1 MKKWSVAVGS
11 SILALGLLAPT
22 ITEAST
28 IVQQQEERVPILVA
42 LNENDVSKEQLIKR
56 VKELLP
62 ETFSS
67 FKDSDFQMSGM
78 SHHYIGDDVTR
89 YDLMFNKMVDNKTI
103 SGSVT
108 FAGDNLELESYY
120 FEPGNKKDAMFPG
133 KVTSEEAQKIAETFM
148 KKIAKGN
155 NFVIVNDIPS
165 YYSSRVLTDPIT
177 YTYSFVRTENGIPIQ
192 DDSMMVSVLGD
203 GQVQNFYQMVR
214 GKKRLAFEDKAAMIS
229 SQEAINKLKENVQL
243 ELQYQINYNFNSG
256 DPYVQLVYQPVTTM
270 IGLHATSN
278 KWYTLSG
285 LSETVPTQAKL
296 DRLASAPLKPASPI
310 TVEQAKEVAKN
321 LANKNTGKGKFVVDS
336 AVENEQNGQATIS
349 VMYSYREGN
358 TSYGS
363 SIDFNKHTGEL
374 INYSDFSLFSNPYLE
389 DEQPKIPKLAKD
401 KVLSIALEAVKQFAP
416 STLHEYSKPTIDPVY
431 EERSGTH
438 YVTFPKIKNG
448 LIVNGDN
455 LSVMV
460 GDDGQIKSYSRTA
473 YQIDEWPD
481 AASAIDKNQAITT
494 FKEAL
499 SAKLVYTRTSNSNP
513 DEAYKLV
520 YVPTVKN
527 QEYYHID
534 AQTGRVVN
542 GLIDNGQDLPS
553 VTHPT
558 AEKEL
563 NYLIQAGA
571 IEVKDASHFNADTA
585 ITKGQALKTILKSLT
600 YFYYDDYSRTS
611 EKPMSFDNID
621 PKHPLYQIVESAST
635 NGILKPGKETFN
647 PDAKMTREELAVW
660 FIRTLGLEQAAQH
673 GEIYNAPFADK
684 DKVTAQYKGYVAL
697 SQAMGLQTL
706 EQSNFN
712 PKEEVT
718 YADLAVSIIKLAYE
732 IADKRQSGMYY

>member
-11 SILALGLLAPT
+11 SILALGLLVPT
-22 ITEAST
+22 AEAST
-28 IVQQQEERVPILVA
+28 AVQQQEERVPILVA
-42 LNENDVSKEQLIKR
+42 LNENDVSKEQLIKKL
-56 VKELLP
+56 KELLP

-67 FKDSDFQMSGM
+67 FKDSDFQMNSM

-89 YDLMFNKMVDNKTI
+89 YELMFNKKVDKKST

-108 FAGDNLELESYY
+108 FAGGNLDLESYY
-120 FEPGNKKDAMFPG
+120 FQPGSLKDAMFPG
-133 KVTSEEAQKIAETFM
+133 KVTSVEAQKVAETFM

-155 NFVIVNDIPS
+155 DYVIVNDVPS

-177 YTYSFVRTENGIPIQ
+177 YNYSFVRTENGIPIQ
-192 DDSMMVSVLGD
+192 DDSVMVSVLGD
-203 GQVQNFYQMVR
+203 GQIQNFYQMVN
-214 GKKRLAFEDKAAMIS
+214 GNKRLAFEDKAAMIS
-229 SQEAINKLKENVQL
+229 SQEAINKLKENIQL

-256 DPYVQLVYQPVTTM
+256 EPYMQLVYQPVTTM

-296 DRLASAPLKPASPI
+296 ERLATAPLKPMSSI
-310 TVEQAKEVAKN
+310 TVEQAKEIANSLV
-321 LANKNTGKGKFVVDS
+321 NKNVGKGKLTLDS
-336 AVENEQNGQATIS
+336 AYENEQNGQGIIS
-349 VMYSYREGN
+349 IMYLYQEGN

-363 SIDFNKHTGEL
+363 SIDFNKNTGEL
-374 INYSDFSLFSNPYLE
+374 INYSDFSAFSSRYSD
-389 DEQPKIPKLAKD
+389 DEQPKLPKLAKD
-401 KVLSIALEAVKQFAP
+401 KVLNIALEAVKQLAP
-416 STLHEYSKPTIDPVY
+416 STLHEYSQPTIDPIY
-431 EERSGTH
+431 DEQLGTH

-455 LSVMV
+455 LAVMV
-460 GDDGQIKSYSRTA
+460 GDDGQLKTYNRSA

-481 AASAIDKNQAITT
+481 AASAIEKTKAIAT

-499 SAKLVYTRTSNSNP
+499 SAKLVYTRASSSNP

-520 YVPTVKN
+520 YIPTVKG

-534 AQTGRVVN
+534 AQTGQIVN
-542 GLIDNGQDLPS
+542 GFINGGQDKPT

-571 IEVKDASHFNADTA
+571 IEVKDASQFNADIA

-600 YFYYDDYSRTS
+600 YFYYDDYNQTS
-611 EKPMSFDNID
+611 EKPTSFDNID
-621 PKHPLYQIVESAST
+621 PKHPLYQVVESASA
-635 NGILKPGKETFN
+635 NGILKPGQETFN
-647 PDAKMTREELAVW
+647 PDEKMTREELAVW
-660 FIRTLGLEQAAQH
+660 FIRTLGLEQAAKH
-673 GEIYNAPFADK
+673 SGIYNVSYADK
-684 DKVTAQYKGYVAL
+684 EKISEQYKGYVAL
-697 SQAMGLQTL
+697 SQAMGLQKL

-712 PKEEVT
+712 PTHEVT
-718 YADLAVSIIKLAYE
+718 YADLAVSIIQLAYE